1 MKFEYSS
8 NDHDF
13 IISYDSLTN
22 LQINGQMEV
31 YTIPMVVYSIFIQL
45 ISNELEA
52 LECNDDKFKIK

>member
-45 ISNELEA
+45 INNELEA
-52 LECNDDKFKIK
+52 LEFNDDKFKIK